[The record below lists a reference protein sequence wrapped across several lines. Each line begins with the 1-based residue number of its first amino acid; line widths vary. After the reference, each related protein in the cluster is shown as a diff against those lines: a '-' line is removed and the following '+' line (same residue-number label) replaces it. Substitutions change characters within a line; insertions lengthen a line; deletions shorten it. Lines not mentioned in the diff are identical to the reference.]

1 MYVDYEKEIVYKKW
15 AREILNLHEYQS
27 YALLKADVLWK
38 KNPLEWLLRT
48 SFISVINSI
57 DA

>member
-38 KNPLEWLLRT
+38 KNPEWLLRT
-48 SFISVINSI
+48 FFLSL
-57 DA
+57 